1 MRIPWLPLRSRLI
14 TAAAAVVSGAML
26 VLALGSPAHA
36 IYAKMS
42 NTLDA
47 PTAIGGVLPTGQG
60 LIDQCRSPGY
70 FFDLSVDVDNVNLSN
85 GTALT
90 VAYGGTEDH
99 PEDAT
104 TLGTLTL
111 NDGAGHFAG
120 SKAGPAGAND
130 NLYILH
136 DSTIILTATDR
147 WWADQLTC

>member
-1 MRIPWLPLRSRLI
+1 MYNPWLSLYSRLV
-14 TAAAAVVSGAML
+14 TVAAAVSGAML

-36 IYAKMS
+36 LYAKMS

-47 PTAIGGVLPTGQG
+47 PAAIGGVLPTGQG
-60 LIDQCRSPGY
+60 LIDQCRSPGQS
-70 FFDLSVDVDNVNLSN
+70 FDLSVDVRTVNLPN

-90 VAYGGTEDH
+90 VTYGGTEGH

-104 TLGTLTL
+104 MLGTLTL